1 MRFTWR
7 RPNRVPAQLERRLRD
22 ALQLLDIGHH
32 GSAESALTELL
43 ADSEAEIGPEH
54 PFTITVI
61 DALGSACYQQRN
73 FPDAAARHRDAHNRA
88 TRALGPNHPLTLGAA
103 HNLGSALLLMHE
115 WAEGLPLLLTV
126 LEAKKEALGSD
137 HRETL
142 ATAQAVGSG
151 LFKSGDRQ
159 RAALLLDQAY
169 RTALVAYGPDDPT
182 VVGLRH
188 NLDVVLRNSR

>member
-1 MRFTWR
+1 MF
-7 RPNRVPAQLERRLRD
+7 D
-22 ALQLLDIGHH
+22 AGRH
-32 GSAESALTELL
+32 GSAEFALTELL
-43 ADSEAEIGPEH
+43 ADCEAEIGPGH

-73 FPDAAARHRDAHNRA
+73 FPGAAARHRDAHHRA

-103 HNLGSALLLMHE
+103 HNLGAALVLMHQ
-115 WAEGLPLLLTV
+115 WAEGLPVLLAV
-126 LEAKKEALGSD
+126 LEARKEALGSD
-137 HRETL
+137 HPDTL

-159 RAALLLDQAY
+159 GATLILDQAY
-169 RTALVAYGPDDPT
+169 RTALRAYGSDDST
-182 VVGLRH
+182 VVDLRH

>member
-1 MRFTWR
+1 M
-7 RPNRVPAQLERRLRD
+7 QLERRLGE
-22 ALQLLDIGHH
+22 ALRLLDVGSH

-43 ADSEAEIGPEH
+43 ADCEAEIRAEH

-73 FPDAAARHRDAHNRA
+73 FPDAAAWHRDAHHRA
-88 TRALGPNHPLTLGAA
+88 TRSLGPNHPLTLSAA

-126 LEAKKEALGSD
+126 LEAKKAALGSE
-137 HRETL
+137 HPETL
-142 ATAQAVGSG
+142 ATAQAVGAG

-159 RAALLLDQAY
+159 GAALILDQAY
-169 RTALVAYGPDDPT
+169 RTALRAYGSDDPT
-182 VVGLRH
+182 VVDLRH